1 MARLR
6 QSGNSVRQT
15 AEANWLQLADGK
27 WYTYEKNILLAG
39 VISKDELVG
48 AKQED
53 E

>member
-27 WYTYEKNILLAG
+27 WYTYREEHFARGRHLKG
-39 VISKDELVG
+39 
-48 AKQED
+48 
-53 E
+53 